1 MNGYKRVRICG
12 AFLCE
17 KLNMF
22 VYIVNVCMGV
32 QNSDF
37 NISILEYF
45 IVASGIQTIEQA
57 SAISRTL
64 SRAKRSEDEL
74 DNSVRTLCWFGI

>member
-1 MNGYKRVRICG
+1 
-12 AFLCE
+12 
-17 KLNMF
+17 
-22 VYIVNVCMGV
+22 MGV
-32 QNSDF
+32 QNSGF

-45 IVASGIQTIEQA
+45 IIASGIQTIEQA
-57 SAISRTL
+57 SAISRTH